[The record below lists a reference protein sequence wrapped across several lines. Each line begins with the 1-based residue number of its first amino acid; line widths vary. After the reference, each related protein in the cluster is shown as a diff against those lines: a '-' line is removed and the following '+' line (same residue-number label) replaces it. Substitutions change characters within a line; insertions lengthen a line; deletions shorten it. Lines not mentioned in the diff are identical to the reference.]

1 MSYRTKTCAY
11 CNGNHA
17 ILDCTKLVEDAK
29 NAQEKLNQIAN
40 NTDEWLKEAVIAFAK
55 SAFYYELNCKSD
67 PNGDGYII
75 EYDGST
81 KTKKELTERTVATL
95 VWRCRE
101 HFASQEEARKAV
113 DPDVFDTFPTT
124 VTYEERWNNRDADRE
139 YRPSNYRAIIKRHNE
154 VQEAVAK
161 RSKKSCSYC
170 RGEGPTVRT
179 CSQKKTDVEI
189 YHDAFKVASYLQA
202 RALSRFGLWTSSLV
216 KQGDHYYTF
225 NQGSVARTPF
235 FLDQIPSDLSG
246 KISTEDL
253 TDCLYFMAFSER
265 SSFKKM
271 NSDDSYYSSSTRM
284 GFEISRDYLKFFD
297 LESNTVDFSVREEGD
312 LNHGSSSIPER
323 FLPAVI
329 DTEHIFKQLMA
340 NYKEP
345 MPKKDRYA
353 SQNEMG
359 VGDCGNLWDA
369 ERSWRRNIWV
379 QNRELFDRK
388 QRNKHIFEKM
398 AKFTEQHADILKKAN
413 DVLNKS

>member
-29 NAQEKLNQIAN
+29 KAQEKLNQIASD
-40 NTDEWLKEAVIAFAK
+40 TDAWLKEAVHAFAK
-55 SAFYYELNCKSD
+55 AAFYYELSCDSD
-67 PNGDGYII
+67 PNGNGYIVK
-75 EYDGST
+75 YDGST

-95 VWRCRE
+95 VWRLRE
-101 HFASQEEARKAV
+101 HFATQQEARKAV
-113 DPDVFDTFPTT
+113 DPDVFDTFSTT
-124 VTYEERWNNRDADRE
+124 VTYEERWNGRDADRE
-139 YRPSNYRAIIKRHNE
+139 YRPSSYRAIINRHND

-170 RGEGPTVRT
+170 RGEGHTVRT

-225 NQGSVARTPF
+225 NPSSMSRTPF
-235 FLDQIPSDLSG
+235 FLEKIPSDPSG

-271 NSDDSYYSSSTRM
+271 GSNDSYYHSSSRM

-312 LNHGSSSIPER
+312 RSSIPDR
-323 FLPAVI
+323 FLPTVI

-345 MPKKDRYA
+345 VPKKDRYA
-353 SQNEMG
+353 SQDEMA
-359 VGDCGNLWDA
+359 VGSCGNLWDT
-369 ERSWRRNIWV
+369 EHSWRRNIWV
-379 QNRELFDRK
+379 QTRELFDRK
-388 QRNKHIFEKM
+388 QRNPHIFEKM
-398 AKFTEQHADILKKAN
+398 SEFIANHIDILIKAN